1 MINQLLG
8 AFILSMKVDVTLFVL
23 EKLEVPEHNPP
34 ASQPAS
40 HPAPLLP
47 LTSCVVEVTH
57 IPPSFISYL
66 CILITSLCDF
76 YTQGIC

>member
-34 ASQPAS
+34 ASQSAIQ
-40 HPAPLLP
+40 LP
-47 LTSCVVEVTH
+47 
-57 IPPSFISYL
+57 Y
-66 CILITSLCDF
+66 IL
-76 YTQGIC
+76 

>member
-34 ASQPAS
+34 ASQPS
-40 HPAPLLP
+40 SS
-47 LTSCVVEVTH
+47 LTSFNFLRGGGNPHTPLIHFLSVH
-57 IPPSFISYL
+57 SYYKL
-66 CILITSLCDF
+66 V
-76 YTQGIC
+76 